1 MLLSNNFSN
10 ISKMKTKLKSL
21 IILLLAFST
30 ILSAKNYNE
39 IRWLKT
45 AIDRSQEQL
54 LAASENYKS
63 GKLNPR
69 SFENG
74 KLYFAN
80 YKDWTCG
87 FFPGSLWYMYELT
100 NNEKF
105 KEEAEF
111 YTEIL
116 DQVQYRKDT
125 HDLGFMLYCSYG
137 NGFRLTGNENY
148 KKVLVTGSNSLMTR
162 FHPEVGLIKSW
173 DGRKDWQ
180 YPVIIDNMLN
190 LEMLCEVSKLTG
202 EVMYKKASVSHA
214 NKTLENHFRLDN
226 SCFHVINYDSIN
238 GKVISRVTHQG
249 FSNSSAWARG
259 QGWAIYGFTMMY
271 RETRDPKYLDQA
283 RKVAAFLLNNPN
295 LPADKVPYW
304 DFNAPNIPDAPRDA
318 SAGALYASALIEL
331 SGFVKNGKEY
341 LDAAEKILISLS
353 SFSYLAEKG
362 ENGLFILKH
371 STGNLPAKKEIDVPL
386 NYADYY
392 FIEALSRYMKAKNI
406 NIH

>member
-116 DQVQYRKDT
+116 IR
-125 HDLGFMLYCSYG
+125 F
-137 NGFRLTGNENY
+137 NTG
-148 KKVLVTGSNSLMTR
+148 
-162 FHPEVGLIKSW
+162 
-173 DGRKDWQ
+173 
-180 YPVIIDNMLN
+180 
-190 LEMLCEVSKLTG
+190 
-202 EVMYKKASVSHA
+202 
-214 NKTLENHFRLDN
+214 
-226 SCFHVINYDSIN
+226 
-238 GKVISRVTHQG
+238 
-249 FSNSSAWARG
+249 
-259 QGWAIYGFTMMY
+259 
-271 RETRDPKYLDQA
+271 
-283 RKVAAFLLNNPN
+283 
-295 LPADKVPYW
+295 
-304 DFNAPNIPDAPRDA
+304 
-318 SAGALYASALIEL
+318 
-331 SGFVKNGKEY
+331 
-341 LDAAEKILISLS
+341 KILTI
-353 SFSYLAEKG
+353 
-362 ENGLFILKH
+362 
-371 STGNLPAKKEIDVPL
+371 
-386 NYADYY
+386 
-392 FIEALSRYMKAKNI
+392 
-406 NIH
+406 

>member
-1 MLLSNNFSN
+1 M
-10 ISKMKTKLKSL
+10 KLKPKIII
-21 IILLLAFST
+21 IILFAVST
-30 ILSAKNYNE
+30 VVSAKNYKE
-39 IRWLKT
+39 ILWLKT

-54 LAASENYKS
+54 IAAAEKYKT

-74 KLYFAN
+74 KVCFAN

-100 NNEKF
+100 NNEQF
-105 KEEAEF
+105 KKEAEF

-116 DQVQYRKDT
+116 DKVQYRKDT

-137 NGFRLTGNENY
+137 NGYRITGNENY
-148 KKVLVTGSNSLMTR
+148 KKVLITGSNSLLTR

-173 DGRKDWQ
+173 DGRKEWQ

-190 LEMLCEVSKLTG
+190 LEMLCEVSKITTDNSF
-202 EVMYKKASVSHA
+202 KKASVSHA
-214 NKTLENHFRLDN
+214 NKTLENHFRPDN
-226 SCFHVINYDSIN
+226 SCFHVVNYDSVN
-238 GKVISRVTHQG
+238 GKVISKVTHQG
-249 FSNSSAWARG
+249 YSNSSSWARG
-259 QGWAIYGFTMMY
+259 QGWAVYGFTMMF

-283 RKVAAFLLNNPN
+283 RKVAGFLLNNPN
-295 LPADKVPYW
+295 LPTDKIPYW

-341 LDAAEKILISLS
+341 IDAAEK
-353 SFSYLAEKG
+353 Y
-362 ENGLFILKH
+362 
-371 STGNLPAKKEIDVPL
+371 
-386 NYADYY
+386 
-392 FIEALSRYMKAKNI
+392 
-406 NIH
+406 

>member
-1 MLLSNNFSN
+1 MTNK
-10 ISKMKTKLKSL
+10 SKSI
-21 IILLLAFST
+21 IILLLVFST
-30 ILSAKNYNE
+30 LISAKNYKE
-39 IRWLKT
+39 IPWLKT

-54 LAASENYKS
+54 LAASEKYKA

-69 SFENG
+69 TFENG
-74 KLYFAN
+74 KINFAN
-80 YKDWTCG
+80 FKDWTCG

-100 NNEKF
+100 NNVKF
-105 KEEAEF
+105 KKDAEF
-111 YTEIL
+111 YTELL

-125 HDLGFMLYCSYG
+125 HDVGFMLYCSYG

-148 KKVLVTGSNSLMTR
+148 KKVLINGSNSLMTR

-173 DGRKDWQ
+173 DKRKEWQ

-190 LEMLCEVSKLTG
+190 LEMLCEVSKITG
-202 EVMYKKASVSHA
+202 ENSYKKASVSHA
-214 NKTLENHFRLDN
+214 DKTLENHFREDN
-226 SCFHVINYDSIN
+226 SCFHVVNYDSIN
-238 GKVISRVTHQG
+238 GKVISKVTHQG

-259 QGWAIYGFTMMY
+259 QGWALYGYTMMY
-271 RETRDPKYLDQA
+271 RETRDPKYLNQA
-283 RKVAAFLLNNPN
+283 RKVATFILNNPN

-318 SAGALYASALIEL
+318 SAAAIYASALVEL
-331 SGFVKNGKEY
+331 SSYVKNGKDY

-353 SFSYLAEKG
+353 SPTYLAEKG

-371 STGNLPAKKEIDVPL
+371 SVGNLPAKKEIDVPL

-392 FIEALSRYMKAKNI
+392 YLEALVRFMKAKEISI
-406 NIH
+406 N

>member
-353 SFSYLAEKG
+353 SSSYLAEKG